1 MNKNS
6 LNNSFP
12 KAPESFHNSL
22 SKTLN
27 SLPEREENYKMN
39 NKTHKLPFGRGL
51 VATLAISLVL
61 GTTAL
66 AVGEIYSIVG
76 KSSTKA
82 TYTSIPTT
90 EQVKKDFNFTPNL
103 ISEFSNGYKFK
114 GAYTI
119 NEKALDKEDNVLG
132 ELKVLE
138 FDYKNGN
145 DEISLKTANNELGK
159 DSENMKVVD
168 TYKDINI
175 SYETSMYKFVPEG
188 YKMTEQDKLDE
199 KSGKYTF
206 SEKSSRYTFIEGT
219 DKVEVNEFKFLT
231 WEQDGVYYSFTI
243 QDSNLS
249 MNDLVKMAHEVI
261 DAK

>member
-22 SKTLN
+22 NKTLN
-27 SLPEREENYKMN
+27 SLPEREENYKMNN

-51 VATLAISLVL
+51 VATLAITLVL

-76 KSSTKA
+76 KSSIKP

-119 NEKALDKEDNVLG
+119 KEKALDKKDNVLG
-132 ELKVLE
+132 ELKALE
-138 FDYKNGN
+138 FEYKNGN
-145 DEISLKTANNELGK
+145 DEISLETANNVLGK
-159 DSENMKVVD
+159 DSDKMKVVD

-175 SYETSMYKFVPEG
+175 SYETSMYKFVPED

-206 SEKSSRYTFIEGT
+206 SEGI
-219 DKVEVNEFKFLT
+219 DKVEVNEFKSLT

-249 MNDLVKMAHEVI
+249 MDDLVKMAHEVI

>member
-22 SKTLN
+22 NRTLN
-27 SLPEREENYKMN
+27 SLPERDENYKMIN
-39 NKTHKLPFGRGL
+39 NKTHKVPFKRGL
-51 VATLAISLVL
+51 VATLAITLIL

-66 AVGEIYSIVG
+66 AVGEISSIVG

-90 EQVKKDFNFTPNL
+90 EQVKKDFNFTPN
-103 ISEFSNGYKFK
+103 IVSEFSNGYKFK
-114 GAYTI
+114 GAYTV
-119 NEKALDKEDNVLG
+119 NEEALDKEDNVLG
-132 ELKVLE
+132 ELKALSFE
-138 FDYKNGN
+138 YKNGN
-145 DEISLKTANNELGK
+145 DEISLDTANNVLGK
-159 DSENMKVVD
+159 SSDNLKVVD
-168 TYKDINI
+168 TYKNINI
-175 SYETSMYKFVPEG
+175 SYEAFAQKFVPEG

-206 SEKSSRYTFIEGT
+206 SEGPGKAS
-219 DKVEVNEFKFLT
+219 DKVEVNKFKFLT
-231 WEQDGVYYSFTI
+231 WKQDGVYYSFTA

>member
-22 SKTLN
+22 NKTLN

-39 NKTHKLPFGRGL
+39 NNKTHKLSFGKGL
-51 VATLAISLVL
+51 VATLAITLIL

-76 KSSTKA
+76 KSSIKP

-103 ISEFSNGYKFK
+103 VSEFSNGYKFE

-119 NEKALDKEDNVLG
+119 NKKALDKKDNVLG

-145 DEISLKTANNELGK
+145 DEVSLKTANNILGK
-159 DSENMKVVD
+159 NSEKMKIVD

-175 SYETSMYKFVPEG
+175 SYETLTLKGVPEG

-206 SEKSSRYTFIEGT
+206 SEGT
-219 DKVEVNEFKFLT
+219 DKVEVNEFKFLN
-231 WEQDGVYYSFTI
+231 WEQDGVYYSFTV

-261 DAK
+261 DEK